1 MFKEKNFVTVGL
13 IASNYF
19 ATNTV
24 NPAAQATFLQVMRA
38 FNEYQW
44 QVEEIPVTLYNLMAR
59 CGVANRRRKQVA
71 EELLNNGL
79 IRVLDVSKPCLR
91 LGPMFDQLSLPAGN
105 KSNVMQLHLTE
116 TASATSEEVAL
127 MPPQWAIDKA
137 TTIATARGHFNDEL
151 YIMKVAKRLA
161 KIK

>member
-91 LGPMFDQLSLPAGN
+91 LGPMFDQLSLSAGN